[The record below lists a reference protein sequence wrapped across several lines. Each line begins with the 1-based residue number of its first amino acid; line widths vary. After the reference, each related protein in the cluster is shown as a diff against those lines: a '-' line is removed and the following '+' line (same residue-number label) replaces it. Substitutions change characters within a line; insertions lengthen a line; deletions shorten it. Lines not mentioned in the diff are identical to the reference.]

1 MPVTAW
7 SGVWRW
13 GDFQVDPAARELRR
27 ANQRVTIQDQP
38 LEVLTALLERA
49 GREVTRDE
57 LFARLWPQGTF
68 VDRES
73 GLNTA
78 VKKLRNVLG
87 DDAQAPRFIETRARH
102 GYRFI
107 ARLDS
112 VATPPMV
119 EGAPPPAAAS
129 RRPSL
134 WLVGAAVLLVAALGS
149 LAWERKRL
157 AGLDGERAV
166 LVVLPFENLSGDPD
180 QEYFSDGMTD
190 EMISRLGQLR
200 AGRVDVLGGAT
211 SRHYKESG
219 KEAEEFARELGADYT
234 LAGSVRREAG
244 RVRITAELVRSRDH
258 RLLWSES
265 YDGEMRDVLDLQRQV
280 AESIAGRLPALGD
293 RRPLPASRPVDPAAY
308 EAFLRGRFFWDKVS
322 APNERKAIGYF
333 EEAVRLDPS
342 FAPAWAWQGSA
353 YQMLGN
359 IGEIRPA
366 EVLEKAWPLVQ
377 RAVELDPDSADAQ
390 SCFGWTSLL
399 YRWDFAGAERAF
411 ERALEINPDFANARH
426 GLATHRTIMG
436 RLDEALREM
445 ERAHASDP
453 LALVTD
459 ADVGYTLYL
468 AGRDAE
474 ALLWLRKTLELDPD
488 YAPAHYFMSLAYR
501 DLRKDDEAFAEQIRA
516 ATLINGGEPPWL
528 DKQRQVFAEGGW
540 LAWRRDIVESAKG
553 DPIIG
558 EYVALLIAESY
569 LDLGSNNEAL
579 DWLEKAYVARPY
591 QITYLAVDPVWEPL
605 RGEPRFQELL
615 RKIGLPR
622 VESVKTAAAN

>member
-1 MPVTAW
+1 MPATGW
-7 SGVWRW
+7 RGVWRW
-13 GDFQVDPAARELRR
+13 GDFQVDPAAGELRR
-27 ANQRVTIQDQP
+27 ANARVTIQDQP
-38 LEVLTALLERA
+38 LEVLVALLERA
-49 GREVTRDE
+49 GREVTREE
-57 LFARLWPQGTF
+57 LFARLWPQDTF

-78 VKKLRNVLG
+78 VRKLRDVLG
-87 DDAQAPRFIETRARH
+87 DDAQSPRYIETRARH

-112 VATPPMV
+112 VATPPV
-119 EGAPPPAAAS
+119 GEGASPPEPAS
-129 RRPSL
+129 RRARF
-134 WLVGAAVLLVAALGS
+134 WLVGVAALLVAAVAL
-149 LAWERKRL
+149 LAWRRTRGAE
-157 AGLDGERAV
+157 LDAEHAV
-166 LVVLPFENLSGDPD
+166 LVVLPFENLSGDPE

-190 EMISRLGQLR
+190 EMISRLGQLH
-200 AGRVDVLGGAT
+200 AERVSVLGGAT
-211 SRHYKESG
+211 SRHYKGSG
-219 KEAEEFARELGADYT
+219 KEAEGFARELGADYT

-265 YDGEMRDVLDLQRQV
+265 YDGEMRDVLGLQRQV

-293 RRPLPASRPVDPAAY
+293 HRSLPASRPVDPAAY
-308 EAFLRGRFFWDKVS
+308 EAFLKGRFFWDKVS
-322 APNERKAIGYF
+322 AGNERKAIGYF
-333 EEAVRLDPS
+333 AEAVRLDPS
-342 FAPAWAWQGSA
+342 FAPAWAWEGSA

-359 IGEIRPA
+359 IGDIPPA

-399 YRWDFAGAERAF
+399 YRWDFTGAERAF

-426 GLATHRTIMG
+426 GLATHRVIMG
-436 RLDEALREM
+436 RFEEALREM

-468 AGRDAE
+468 AGRNAE
-474 ALLWLRKTLELDPD
+474 ALLRLRKTLELDPD
-488 YAPAHYFMSLAYR
+488 YAPAHYYLSLVYR
-501 DLRKDDEAFAEQIRA
+501 NLRKDDEAFAEDVRA
-516 ATLINGGEPPWL
+516 TRLINDGDPPWL
-528 DKQRQVFAEGGW
+528 AEQLQVFAEGGW
-540 LAWRRDIVESAKG
+540 LAWRRDIVESVKR

-558 EYVALLIAESY
+558 EYVALLVAQSY
-569 LDLGSNNEAL
+569 LDLGSKREAL